1 MKSEPSGPSPCS
13 SRGAYGRAWTPK
25 GREYWDHPK
34 GCLPERFLTPG
45 INLEINSPT
54 VSLFRLYN
62 WAMRQHYHLH
72 IRHLFSY
79 KREDLYL
86 RCGVLNIRKVEHTCR
101 TGVAF
106 RHSCLEPADLGAV
119 SGSSFHVTCPQTM
132 VATWA
137 ELCTL
142 QESMYQETHPHN
154 NNH

>member
-1 MKSEPSGPSPCS
+1 MLKQRGLRKSMNTQRQRVLGSPQ
-13 SRGAYGRAWTPK
+13 
-25 GREYWDHPK
+25 
-34 GCLPERFLTPG
+34 GCLPERFLTPW
-45 INLEINSPT
+45 INLEINSSI

-62 WAMRQHYHLH
+62 WAMHQHRHLH
-72 IRHLFSY
+72 IHHLFSY

-86 RCGVLNIRKVEHTCR
+86 RCGVLNIRKMEHTCR
-101 TGVAF
+101 TDVAF
-106 RHSCLEPADLGAV
+106 RHSCLELAARGAV